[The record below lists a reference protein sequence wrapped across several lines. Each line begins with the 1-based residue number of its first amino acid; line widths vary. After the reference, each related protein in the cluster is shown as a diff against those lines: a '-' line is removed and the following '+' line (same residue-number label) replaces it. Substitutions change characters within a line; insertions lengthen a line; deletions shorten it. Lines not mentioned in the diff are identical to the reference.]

1 MYTIMQ
7 MKTLIRLWRNE
18 EEEVDKEKKRYY
30 ARMAVLQSL
39 ISPWKKEEEKRGK
52 KLLLHGGFEFG
63 HPSKY

>member
-1 MYTIMQ
+1 MYTIIQ
-7 MKTLIRLWRNE
+7 MAIRPWRNE
-18 EEEVDKEKKRYY
+18 EQEVDKEKKRYY

-39 ISPWKKEEEKRGK
+39 ISPWKKEEEKKK